1 MNESNPYAPP
11 QVAELEAQVS
21 RCWLLQG
28 DSLLVKNGAVLP
40 RVDLET
46 GFSEHDG
53 ELHIHKVTHQR
64 FSLSSLFTML
74 LAFAS
79 YWATK
84 SLFDFGVF
92 QFFPLIWIFFFVFS
106 RFTSLSGKGSKLSTI
121 WFFVDAQRYKRK
133 KRRRHIRLAVMAIS
147 MLVLIPLFVHYS
159 SDFDDFDTQI
169 TLLFLGIGIF
179 FAIGIWHALDRFK
192 LTLKYHSDDWL
203 KIASIHPKAR
213 AFFEDLE
220 MTERTMLAEEVIP
233 KTRLVRTMYLYRLP
247 INMLLH
253 TMRNPLTMLSIVIMK
268 FLRSKYLEQLFYD
281 SSEASK
287 CAVDALSTDVRDAS
301 AQWLAQHPSWTLLG
315 AAFLDSPM
323 GNLLTETI
331 SLTSAD
337 RASVVLISQFTM
349 PQTPR
354 RNRLQYAIIT
364 WIGDGKNTVETYNCP
379 YLALED
385 PQLLHRTYAQ
395 PSEMLEEHMTHRIG
409 HEMYF
414 PRDANKV
421 YELLNY
427 RLEKTNTLLE
437 AKKIHS
443 PVKEYVNVG

>member
-1 MNESNPYAPP
+1 MNEANPYAPP
-11 QVAELEAQVS
+11 QVAELEAHVS

-28 DSLLVKNGAVLP
+28 DSLLVKDGAFLP

-46 GFSEHDG
+46 GFSEHEG
-53 ELHIHKVTHQR
+53 ELRIHKVTHHR
-64 FSLSSLFTML
+64 FSFGSLFTLL
-74 LAFAS
+74 LAFVS
-79 YWATK
+79 YWVTQ
-84 SLFDFGVF
+84 SLFDFRIF
-92 QFFPLIWIFFFVFS
+92 PFFPLIWIFFFGFS
-106 RFTSLSGKGSKLSTI
+106 RFTSLSGKGSKLSTV

-133 KRRRHIRLAVMAIS
+133 IRRRYIRLAVMAIA
-147 MLVLIPLFVHYS
+147 MLVLIPLFVLNS
-159 SDFDDFDTQI
+159 SNIDDFDTQI

-192 LTLKYHSDDWL
+192 LTLKHYSDDWL

-220 MTERTMLAEEVIP
+220 MTERTMLAEEAIP

-247 INMLLH
+247 LRMLLH
-253 TMRNPLTMLSIVIMK
+253 TTRNPLTMLSIVIMK
-268 FLRSKYLEQLFYD
+268 FLRSKHLEQLFYD

-287 CAVDALSTDVRDAS
+287 CAVDALSTDVRDAA
-301 AQWLAQHPSWTLLG
+301 AQWLAQHPSWTLVG

-331 SLTSAD
+331 SLTAAD

-379 YLALED
+379 YLALDD

-395 PSEMLEEHMTHRIG
+395 PSGMLDEHMKHRIG
-409 HEMYF
+409 HQFYF
-414 PRDANKV
+414 PRDTDEV
-421 YELLNY
+421 YELLNN
-427 RLEKTNTLLE
+427 RLEKINFLLE